1 MTQGTDFITSFKYD
15 TYTVRA
21 RVLPV
26 LLVALPGCLA
36 SIAWFPESENWWRAV
51 SGLLMACGVP
61 VLVAQIGRDRGKKKE
76 GELYRSWGGKPT
88 TRFLRHRDASNK
100 VILARRH
107 RRLQELI
114 ADIKIPT
121 EQEEENNPTHA
132 DEVYDA
138 CALFLRERTRDKK
151 NFLLL
156 FQENVS
162 YGFRRNLWGLKP
174 LGLVVTL
181 LGLAAVVGLIIMRYG
196 QSESLL
202 PVTVICAAGN
212 VLLAAV
218 WLFWVKPEWVRTPAE
233 GYAEQLL
240 AAIERL

>member
-1 MTQGTDFITSFKYD
+1 MTEGTGIFSSFKND
-15 TYTVRA
+15 PYTVRA

-26 LLVALPGCLA
+26 LLVVLPGCLA
-36 SIAWFPESENWWRAV
+36 SIAWFPEAETWWSAV
-51 SGLLMACGVP
+51 SGLVMACGVP
-61 VLVAQIGRDRGKKKE
+61 AFIAQVGRDRGKKKE
-76 GELYRSWGGKPT
+76 AELYRAWGGKPT
-88 TRFLRHRDASNK
+88 TRFLRHRNATNK

-107 RRLQELI
+107 RRLQELMV
-114 ADIKIPT
+114 DIMIPT

-151 NFLLL
+151 KFLIL

-174 LGLVVTL
+174 LGLVVAL
-181 LGLAAVVGLIIMRYG
+181 LGLAAIVGLIFLRYR
-196 QSESLL
+196 QSVHLL
-202 PVTVICAAGN
+202 PVAVIYAAGN
-212 VLLAAV
+212 ALLVAI
-218 WLFWVKPEWVRTPAE
+218 WLFWVRPEWVRIPAE